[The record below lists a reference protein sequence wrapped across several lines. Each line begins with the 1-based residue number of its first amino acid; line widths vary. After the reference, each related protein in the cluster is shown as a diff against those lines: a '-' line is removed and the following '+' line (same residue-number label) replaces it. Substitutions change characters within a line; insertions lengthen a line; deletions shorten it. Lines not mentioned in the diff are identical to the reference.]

1 MKLGSFL
8 AFNSVVLMVFGVGF
22 ILLPDTMTALYGA
35 ELSTVGLML
44 ARLLGA
50 AFLGFGILRW
60 TARKAEPG
68 ELLSALVLAGF
79 VEDAIGFVV
88 LLMAQ
93 MAGLMN
99 AMGWSNVALYGI
111 FAAGFGYFHFTK
123 RG

>member
-1 MKLGSFL
+1 MKLSSFL
-8 AFNSVVLMVFGVGF
+8 AFNSIVLTIFGIGF
-22 ILLPDTMTALYGA
+22 ILLPETMTALYGA
-35 ELSTVGLML
+35 ELTAIGLVL

-60 TARKAEPG
+60 TARKAEQSD
-68 ELLSALVLAGF
+68 LLKALVLAGF
-79 VEDAIGFVV
+79 VEDAIGFLV
-88 LLMAQ
+88 LLTAQ

-99 AMGWSNVALYGI
+99 AMGWSNVGLYGI